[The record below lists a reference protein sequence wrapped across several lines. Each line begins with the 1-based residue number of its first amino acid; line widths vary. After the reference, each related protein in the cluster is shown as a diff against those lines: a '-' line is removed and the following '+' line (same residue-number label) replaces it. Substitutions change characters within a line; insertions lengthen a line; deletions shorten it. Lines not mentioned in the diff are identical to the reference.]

1 MNSLQSML
9 NTSKGSHQK
18 NIDCQKNPEFW
29 KNISLT
35 SSKILEILKITSQDP
50 KIFCLENPSKIKTN
64 VTPFVS
70 LFLYQILENP
80 LLKNQELDEFSGRRK
95 HFFSEHILHY
105 ILTVHEDNHVLE
117 MNLMEKILGVIYS
130 NPTVPISN
138 IVKKASLRVNFVDKP
153 IEVWGSLFPSLPYRY
168 SILLTVH
175 GSGVM
180 YSDSDESEE
189 MGLYSYASGK
199 I

>member
-1 MNSLQSML
+1 MNSLQNML
-9 NTSKGSHQK
+9 KTSKGSHQK

-29 KNISLT
+29 ENISLT
-35 SSKILEILKITSQDP
+35 SSKILEILKTSSQDP
-50 KIFCLENPSKIKTN
+50 KNFGLENPSKIKSN
-64 VTPFVS
+64 DASFAS

-80 LLKNQELDEFSGRRK
+80 LLKDQELAEFSEKRK

-105 ILTVHEDNHVLE
+105 ILTIHSDDHILE
-117 MNLMEKILGVIYS
+117 MNSTEKILGVIYS
-130 NPTVPISN
+130 NPVIPISN
-138 IVKKASLRVNFVDKP
+138 IVKKAHLRVNFVDKP
-153 IEVWGSLFPSLPYRY
+153 IDVWNSLFPSSPYRY

-180 YSDSDESEE
+180 YSNSEGSEE